1 MKQTIATILGTTIAV
16 GTVSSLYWWYYFTRS
31 KNSGTSSSGND
42 GNDGNDNNN
51 NSTSSLSFVSS
62 MIVPSSPSSSS
73 LKTNNFSYSQ
83 QFKPPFPPKIR
94 TMLSKCRLAY
104 LSTVDSSSNSSH
116 LSLMRFTYVCDP
128 TDGEVVVMST
138 NVKTKKFDMLAQQS
152 GVALLVHDFVKMPDD
167 DDDDGG
173 DGGGANDG
181 GRDEDNG
188 GTYSMTLNGQCRI
201 LKNGTD
207 LAEKYRRAHLQHNPE
222 YPQFIVGPDIVMLC
236 VDVTSA
242 RICDIR
248 DQVTKWNVKD
258 GFSSS

>member
-1 MKQTIATILGTTIAV
+1 
-16 GTVSSLYWWYYFTRS
+16 
-31 KNSGTSSSGND
+31 
-42 GNDGNDNNN
+42 
-51 NSTSSLSFVSS
+51 
-62 MIVPSSPSSSS
+62 
-73 LKTNNFSYSQ
+73 
-83 QFKPPFPPKIR
+83 
-94 TMLSKCRLAY
+94 
-104 LSTVDSSSNSSH
+104 
-116 LSLMRFTYVCDP
+116 MRFTYVCDP
-128 TDGEVVVMST
+128 KDGEVVVMST

-152 GVALLVHDFVKMPDD
+152 GVALLVHDFVKMPEDD
-167 DDDDGG
+167 DEDDGDG
-173 DGGGANDG
+173 DGEGHAGGDEGGDKDG
-181 GRDEDNG
+181 SG

-207 LAEKYRRAHLQHNPE
+207 QAEKYRRAHLEHNPE

>member
-1 MKQTIATILGTTIAV
+1 MKQTVATILGTTIAV

-31 KNSGTSSSGND
+31 KNATSGSSSNNND
-42 GNDGNDNNN
+42 DDEDEDRNNNN
-51 NSTSSLSFVSS
+51 NSTSSLSSAFVALQ
-62 MIVPSSPSSSS
+62 PSFS
-73 LKTNNFSYSQ
+73 TDNFRYSQ

-104 LSTVDSSSNSSH
+104 LSTVDSSSRSSH

-152 GVALLVHDFVKMPDD
+152 GVALLVHDFVKMPEEEED
-167 DDDDGG
+167 G
-173 DGGGANDG
+173 DGDGAAAAAGGG
-181 GRDEDNG
+181 GGG

-201 LKNGTD
+201 LENGTAQ
-207 LAEKYRRAHLQHNPE
+207 AEKYRQAHLQHNPE

-236 VDVTSA
+236 IDVTSA

-258 GFSSS
+258 GISSSS